1 MSCHRF
7 PQMPQNVWS
16 SSWTITIQPGKPVI
30 KHYLPYIMV
39 ANGPY
44 ALSVVFAL
52 VKHVRSNTSAS
63 VNELVRVA
71 AGWADCWG
79 PPMMGKAFWFPF
91 HTLHTA
97 LSWTPELAVFKI
109 ERGFIDPCE
118 LWRTMRPGNLIST
131 DWQNSSF
138 AGSLKETR
146 PPQRKEKWEKRER
159 EKREKEQQQPP
170 EVSLSLQ
177 GNKVRSQGL
186 KTHTHTIALSAFC
199 VCVTLSAS
207 EKLSETL
214 LYFITNSQGV
224 ACREERSCYRLTT
237 DIELLIILM
246 PISFTFFV
254 VVVKVVPL
262 SSQRGLSDSDPSHP
276 WDAFLYF

>member
-131 DWQNSSF
+131 DWQNSSL

-146 PPQRKEKWEKRER
+146 PPQREKRRER
-159 EKREKEQQQPP
+159 RERGGMTTAASRSVPH
-170 EVSLSLQ
+170 SLCRGTRWGAGASTHNCSFCPLCVYMCAC
-177 GNKVRSQGL
+177 VR
-186 KTHTHTIALSAFC
+186 
-199 VCVTLSAS
+199 
-207 EKLSETL
+207 
-214 LYFITNSQGV
+214 
-224 ACREERSCYRLTT
+224 
-237 DIELLIILM
+237 
-246 PISFTFFV
+246 TF
-254 VVVKVVPL
+254 KK
-262 SSQRGLSDSDPSHP
+262 DCI
-276 WDAFLYF
+276 